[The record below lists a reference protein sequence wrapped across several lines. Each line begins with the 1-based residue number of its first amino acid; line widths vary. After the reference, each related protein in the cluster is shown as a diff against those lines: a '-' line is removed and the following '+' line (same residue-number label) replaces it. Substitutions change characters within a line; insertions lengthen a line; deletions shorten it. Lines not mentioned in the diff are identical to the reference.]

1 MKQAK
6 WAKMKRP
13 MIGILISLLL
23 SSCFGC
29 AASSCSGQ
37 QNEKQVVEIHGLF
50 AYMSLGDAA
59 HDCDIIAYCDV
70 LEKSQS
76 MPSIFLTDP
85 ASATGSDYGKK
96 VTIRVKKG
104 LKNCREGDTL
114 TYWEPGGEA
123 PDGKIYVHK
132 DVLTAETGDTALI
145 FMGDDGSTPHIGI
158 LTEDEDKNVC
168 VPADFMIEEEGKRP
182 DPSVGSVVLPMAEY
196 LEKVEKVIQAQ
207 AESK

>member
-6 WAKMKRP
+6 WAKIKRP

-23 SSCFGC
+23 SSSFGC
-29 AASSCSGQ
+29 AASSCSGRQ
-37 QNEKQVVEIHGLF
+37 GEKQVVEIHDLF

-59 HDCDIIAYCDV
+59 HCDIIAYCDV
-70 LEKSQS
+70 LEKSQP
-76 MPSIFLTDP
+76 MPSEFLTDP

-104 LKNCREGDTL
+104 LKNCREGDIL

-132 DVLTAETGDTALI
+132 GVLTAETGDTALI

-158 LTEDEDKNVC
+158 LTEDEDKNVR
-168 VPADFMIEEEGKRP
+168 VPAAFMIEEEGKMP
-182 DPSVGSVVLPMAEY
+182 DPSVGSLVLPMTEY
-196 LEKVEKVIQAQ
+196 LEKVEKVIQEQ